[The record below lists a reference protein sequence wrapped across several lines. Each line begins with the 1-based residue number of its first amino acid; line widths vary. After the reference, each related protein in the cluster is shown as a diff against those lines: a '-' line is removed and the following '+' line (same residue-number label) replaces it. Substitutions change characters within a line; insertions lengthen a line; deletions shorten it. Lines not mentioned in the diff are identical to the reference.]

1 MLFMQ
6 KREALFDRLV
16 ELAYAVEMFLG
27 AVVYMCCSHGV
38 TPAWTT
44 YRVRRAVAVPC
55 MMHAAGRSCGCTLVT
70 FLGRLGW
77 WWRQRRPLDLQE
89 CLDRLPR
96 ERPEVGLKI
105 GLAVRQIRRVVGN
118 EAGRCQ
124 IGRAADR
131 VQHVRRQREVQH
143 LLDRDDPQDVV
154 RVGVRARAGSS
165 TARSGR
171 AGSSR
176 ARAASRRLR

>member
-38 TPAWTT
+38 TPAWPT

-55 MMHAAGRSCGCTLVT
+55 MMHAAGRSCRCTLVT
-70 FLGRLGW
+70 LLGRHAW

-89 CLDRLPR
+89 CSPGLPP
-96 ERPEVGLKI
+96 ERSESALKI
-105 GLAVRQIRRVVGN
+105 G
-118 EAGRCQ
+118 
-124 IGRAADR
+124 
-131 VQHVRRQREVQH
+131 
-143 LLDRDDPQDVV
+143 
-154 RVGVRARAGSS
+154 
-165 TARSGR
+165 
-171 AGSSR
+171 
-176 ARAASRRLR
+176 